1 MDFNSFNMKEQS
13 TLTPEGFAVVV
24 KGPAS
29 PPAQNVQNAGHIV
42 EDTSQDPFELMNR
55 FLKSLGGRD
64 NILAASNEMIV
75 SSGRRWHPGWGPT
88 PDTAELV
95 SIFSSTLLA
104 ETSEPKYNLTMEDD
118 TIAMMAVKLKY
129 TEIGNGM
136 IGSLEGADLLFNP
149 RIVKSSIDAPR
160 VLARNRHIDLLSPL
174 RLASKLLYNRANS
187 SVSID
192 MDADGSRK
200 KVLTLT
206 EPGRSPLHLFLNAA
220 TGLPDKLVTTE
231 DDPPFG
237 DAVVEVIYD
246 DYRKIQ
252 GCTLPYHVVI
262 KLNGM
267 IIHDESRSVV
277 QLGVAVTESPYQIQ
291 VPALPAGPED
301 PEKDRYAIYSTEW
314 LMSYVYAG
322 VSFYFDL
329 QKAPVRTEPV
339 KISEGVYIILGPS
352 HNMLV
357 VEMEDHVVTVDAP
370 LYGDYTSS
378 ALRQIKKAFPD
389 KPLRAI
395 VGTHFHYDHIGGMRE
410 LAAEGNVTVY
420 VGLPTVHFFERIFKS
435 PHTIRPDRFQQHPV
449 EVDISPVISHLSLPA
464 LNGWQLELYR
474 IPNDHADDMLIAYH
488 TGAKIVFN
496 SDLWNPTA
504 VMPPPNSGRGRLA
517 TQLYDAITN
526 LGLDVESIVGGHS
539 GFEGKNNIYIAP
551 LSFLK
556 TAAGR

>member
-1 MDFNSFNMKEQS
+1 MKEQS
-13 TLTPEGFAVVV
+13 ALTAEGFAVVINSAAS
-24 KGPAS
+24 GTTQNAHNAS
-29 PPAQNVQNAGHIV
+29 PTLI
-42 EDTSQDPFELMNR
+42 DTEQDPRELTNR
-55 FLKSLGGRD
+55 FLSSLGGRD
-64 NILAASNEMIV
+64 HIKAASNEQIV
-75 SSGRRWHPGWGPT
+75 STGRRWHPGWGST
-88 PDTAELV
+88 PETAELV

-104 ETSEPKYNLTMEDD
+104 ETSEPKYRLTMQDN
-118 TIAMMAVKLKY
+118 TIAMMEVKLRY
-129 TEIGNGM
+129 IEIGNGKT
-136 IGSLEGADLLFNP
+136 GSIDGADLLFNP
-149 RIVKSSIDAPR
+149 RVIQSAIDAPR

-174 RLASKLLYNRANS
+174 RLAHKLIDSKATPRVA
-187 SVSID
+187 IATG
-192 MDADGSRK
+192 ADGSESE
-200 KVLTLT
+200 VLTLT
-206 EPGRSPLHLFLNAA
+206 EPGRSPLHLYLNAG
-220 TGLPDKLVTTE
+220 TGLPEKLQTTE

-237 DAVVEVIYD
+237 DALVEVIYD
-246 DYRKIQ
+246 DYRIIQ

-267 IIHDESRSVV
+267 IIHDETRSDI
-277 QLGVAVTESPYQIQ
+277 QLGVALSVYTYLTEAP
-291 VPALPAGPED
+291 PPPAGPEAQ
-301 PEKDRYAIYSTEW
+301 EKERYAIYSTEW

-329 QKAPVRTEPV
+329 QTAPIRTAPV

-352 HNMLV
+352 HNMLI
-357 VEMEDHVVTVDAP
+357 VEMNDHVVTVDAP

-378 ALRQIKKAFPD
+378 ALQQIKTAFPD

-395 VGTHFHYDHIGGMRE
+395 IGTHFHYDHIGGMRE

-449 EVDISPVISHLSLPA
+449 EVDIKPVTSHLSLQA
-464 LNGWQLELYR
+464 LNGSQLKVYR

-496 SDLWNPTA
+496 SDLWNPTP

-517 TQLYDAITN
+517 TQLYDAIID
-526 LGLDVESIVGGHS
+526 LELDVESIVGGHS
-539 GFEGKNNIYIAP
+539 SFQGNNNIYIAP

>member
-1 MDFNSFNMKEQS
+1 MNDQS
-13 TLTPEGFAVVV
+13 ALTAVGFAVVINSAAS
-24 KGPAS
+24 GTAQNALDAS
-29 PPAQNVQNAGHIV
+29 PALV
-42 EDTSQDPFELMNR
+42 DTERDPGELTNR
-55 FLKSLGGRD
+55 FLRSLGGRD
-64 NILAASNEMIV
+64 NILAASNEKIV
-75 SSGRRWHPGWGPT
+75 SAGRRWHPGWGST

-95 SIFSSTLLA
+95 SIFSCTLLA
-104 ETSEPKYNLTMEDD
+104 EMSEPKYHLTMQDN
-118 TIAMMAVKLKY
+118 TIAMMEVKLRY

-136 IGSLEGADLLFNP
+136 TGSINGADLLFNP
-149 RIVKSSIDAPR
+149 RVIQSAIDAPR

-174 RLASKLLYNRANS
+174 RLAHKLIGNKATPRAA
-187 SVSID
+187 IATG
-192 MDADGSRK
+192 ADGSQNE
-200 KVLTLT
+200 VLTLT
-206 EPGRSPLHLFLNAA
+206 EPGRSPLRLYLDAK
-220 TGLPDKLVTTE
+220 TGLPWKLQTSE

-237 DAVVEVIYD
+237 DALVEVIYD
-246 DYRKIQ
+246 DYREIQ

-267 IIHDESRSVV
+267 IIHDETRSVIE
-277 QLGVAVTESPYQIQ
+277 LGVALPADTYLIQ
-291 VPALPAGPED
+291 APLPPAGPEER
-301 PEKDRYAIYSTEW
+301 EKERYAIYSTEW

-329 QKAPVRTEPV
+329 QTAPIRTEPV

-378 ALRQIKKAFPD
+378 ALQQIKTAFPG

-395 VGTHFHYDHIGGMRE
+395 IGTHFHYDHIGGMRE

-420 VGLPTVHFFERIFKS
+420 VGLPTVHFFERIFNS

-449 EVDISPVISHLSLPA
+449 EVDIQPVIDHLSLPA
-464 LNGWQLELYR
+464 LNGSQLEVYR

-496 SDLWNPTA
+496 SDLWNPTPM
-504 VMPPPNSGRGRLA
+504 MPPPNSGRGRLA
-517 TQLYDAITN
+517 TQLYDAIID
-526 LGLDVESIVGGHS
+526 LQLDVESIVGGHS

>member
-1 MDFNSFNMKEQS
+1 MKDQS
-13 TLTPEGFAVVV
+13 PLTAERFAGPTLV
-24 KGPAS
+24 
-29 PPAQNVQNAGHIV
+29 
-42 EDTSQDPFELMNR
+42 DTQQDPRELTTR
-55 FLKSLGGRD
+55 FLSSLGGRD
-64 NILAASNEMIV
+64 HINAASNEKII
-75 SSGRRWHPGWGPT
+75 SGGRRWHPGWGST

-104 ETSEPKYNLTMEDD
+104 ETSEPKYRLTMQDN
-118 TIAMMAVKLKY
+118 TIAMMEVKLRY

-136 IGSLEGADLLFNP
+136 TGSINGADLLFNP
-149 RIVKSSIDAPR
+149 RVIQSAIDAPR

-174 RLASKLLYNRANS
+174 RLARKL
-187 SVSID
+187 ID
-192 MDADGSRK
+192 GKGTPTVAIATDADGSQNE
-200 KVLTLT
+200 VLTLN
-206 EPGRSPLHLFLNAA
+206 EPGRSPLRLYLNAK
-220 TGLPDKLVTTE
+220 TGLPEKLQTTE

-246 DYRKIQ
+246 DYREIQ

-262 KLNGM
+262 KLNGV
-267 IIHDESRSVV
+267 IIHDETRSIIE
-277 QLGVAVTESPYQIQ
+277 LGVELSPYTYLVEAT
-291 VPALPAGPED
+291 VPPAGPEEQ
-301 PEKDRYAIYSTEW
+301 EKERYAIYSTEW

-322 VSFYFDL
+322 VSFYFNL
-329 QKAPVRTEPV
+329 QTAPIRTEPV

-370 LYGDYTSS
+370 LYGDYTAS
-378 ALRQIKKAFPD
+378 ALQQIKTAFPG
-389 KPLRAI
+389 KPLRGI
-395 VGTHFHYDHIGGMRE
+395 IGTHFHYDHIGGMRE

-449 EVDISPVISHLSLPA
+449 EVGIKPVVNHLFLRA
-464 LNGWQLELYR
+464 LNDSQLEIYR

-496 SDLWNPTA
+496 SDLWNPTP

-517 TQLYDAITN
+517 TQLYDAIID
-526 LGLDVESIVGGHS
+526 LELDVESIVGGHS
-539 GFEGKNNIYIAP
+539 SFQGNNNIYIAP

>member
-1 MDFNSFNMKEQS
+1 MKEQS

-24 KGPAS
+24 KGPAT
-29 PPAQNVQNAGHIV
+29 PPAQNVENTSHIAANT
-42 EDTSQDPFELMNR
+42 EQDPAELMNR
-55 FLKSLGGRD
+55 FLTSLGGGD

-75 SSGRRWHPGWGPT
+75 SSGRRWHPGWGST

-104 ETSEPKYNLTMEDD
+104 ETSEPKYHLTMQDD
-118 TIAMMAVKLKY
+118 TIAMMEVKLRY
-129 TEIGNGM
+129 IEIGNEM
-136 IGSLEGADLLFNP
+136 VGSISGADLLFNP
-149 RIVKSSIDAPR
+149 RVIQSTIDAPR

-174 RLASKLLYNRANS
+174 RLAHKLLENRANPS
-187 SVSID
+187 ESIAID
-192 MDADGSRK
+192 HDGSRK

-206 EPGRSPLHLFLNAA
+206 ESGRAPLHLFLNKA
-220 TGLPDKLVTTE
+220 TGLPDKLETTE

-246 DYRKIQ
+246 DYREIQ

-267 IIHDESRSVV
+267 IIHDESRSVI
-277 QLGVAVTESPYQIQ
+277 QLGVAVTENTYQIQ
-291 VPALPAGPED
+291 VTASPATPED
-301 PEKDRYAIYSTEW
+301 PEKNRYAVYSTEW

-339 KISEGVYIILGPS
+339 KISEGIYIILGPS

-378 ALRQIKKAFPD
+378 ALQQIKKAFPN

-395 VGTHFHYDHIGGMRE
+395 IGTHFHYDHIGGMRE

-420 VGLPTVHFFERIFKS
+420 VGLPTVPFFERIFMS
-435 PHTIRPDRFQQHPV
+435 SHTIRPDRFQLHPV
-449 EVDISPVISHLSLPA
+449 EVRIDPVVSQLSLPA
-464 LNGWQLELYR
+464 LNGSQLVAYR
-474 IPNDHADDMLIAYH
+474 IPNDHADDMLIVYH

-496 SDLWNPTA
+496 SDLWNPTP

-517 TQLYDAITN
+517 TQLYDAIIN
-526 LGLDVESIVGGHS
+526 LRLDVESIVGGHS
-539 GFEGKNNIYIAP
+539 SFEGKNNIYIAP

>member
-1 MDFNSFNMKEQS
+1 MKDQS
-13 TLTPEGFAVVV
+13 ALTAKGFAVVINS
-24 KGPAS
+24 GASGTAQNAYNAS
-29 PPAQNVQNAGHIV
+29 PTLV
-42 EDTSQDPFELMNR
+42 DTEQDPSELTNR
-55 FLKSLGGRD
+55 FLSSLGGRD
-64 NILAASNEMIV
+64 NILAASNEKIV
-75 SSGRRWHPGWGPT
+75 SAGRRWHPGWGST

-95 SIFSSTLLA
+95 AIFSSTLLA
-104 ETSEPKYNLTMEDD
+104 ETSEPKYHLTMQDN
-118 TIAMMAVKLKY
+118 TIAMMEVKLRY
-129 TEIGNGM
+129 TEIGIGM
-136 IGSLEGADLLFNP
+136 TGSINGADLLFNP
-149 RIVKSSIDAPR
+149 RVIQSAIDAPR

-174 RLASKLLYNRANS
+174 RLAHKLLDNKATPRVA
-187 SVSID
+187 IAT
-192 MDADGSRK
+192 DADGLQNE
-200 KVLTLT
+200 VLTLT
-206 EPGRSPLHLFLNAA
+206 EPGRSPLRLYLDAK
-220 TGLPDKLVTTE
+220 TGLPGKLQTTE

-267 IIHDESRSVV
+267 IIHDETRSIIE
-277 QLGVAVTESPYQIQ
+277 LGVALPADTYLIQ
-291 VPALPAGPED
+291 APLPPAGPEEQ
-301 PEKDRYAIYSTEW
+301 EKERYAIYSTEW

-329 QKAPVRTEPV
+329 QTAPIRTEPI

-357 VEMEDHVVTVDAP
+357 VEMNDHVMTVDAP

-378 ALRQIKKAFPD
+378 ALQQIKTAFPG

-395 VGTHFHYDHIGGMRE
+395 IGTHFHYDHIGGMRE

-420 VGLPTVHFFERIFKS
+420 VGLPTVHFFDRIFKS

-449 EVDISPVISHLSLPA
+449 EVDIKPVISHLSLPA
-464 LNGWQLELYR
+464 LNGSQLEVYR

-496 SDLWNPTA
+496 SDLWNPTPA
-504 VMPPPNSGRGRLA
+504 MPAPNSGRGRLA
-517 TQLYDAITN
+517 SQLYDAIIN
-526 LGLDVESIVGGHS
+526 LKLDVESIVGGHS

>member
-1 MDFNSFNMKEQS
+1 MKDQS
-13 TLTPEGFAVVV
+13 PLTAEGFAVVINSAASRTAQSAQY
-24 KGPAS
+24 AS
-29 PPAQNVQNAGHIV
+29 PILI
-42 EDTSQDPFELMNR
+42 DTEQDPRELTNR
-55 FLKSLGGRD
+55 FLSSLGGRD
-64 NILAASNEMIV
+64 HINAASNEQIV
-75 SSGRRWHPGWGPT
+75 STGRRWHPGWGST

-95 SIFSSTLLA
+95 AIFSCTLLA
-104 ETSEPKYNLTMEDD
+104 ETSEPKYRLTMQDN
-118 TIAMMAVKLKY
+118 TIAMMEVKLRY

-136 IGSLEGADLLFNP
+136 IGSINGADLLFNP
-149 RIVKSSIDAPR
+149 RVIQSAIGAPR

-174 RLASKLLYNRANS
+174 RLAHKL
-187 SVSID
+187 ID
-192 MDADGSRK
+192 NKATARVAIATDADGSQNE
-200 KVLTLT
+200 VLTLT
-206 EPGRSPLHLFLNAA
+206 EPGRSPLHLYLDAK
-220 TGLPDKLVTTE
+220 TGLPGKLQTTE

-246 DYRKIQ
+246 DYRVIQ
-252 GCTLPYHVVI
+252 GCTLPYHVMI

-267 IIHDESRSVV
+267 IIHDETRSVIE
-277 QLGVAVTESPYQIQ
+277 LGVALSVYTYLIEAP
-291 VPALPAGPED
+291 PPPAGTEEQ
-301 PEKDRYAIYSTEW
+301 EKERYAIYSTEW

-329 QKAPVRTEPV
+329 QTAPIRTKPV

-378 ALRQIKKAFPD
+378 ALQQIKTAFPV

-395 VGTHFHYDHIGGMRE
+395 IGTHFHYDHIGGMRE

-449 EVDISPVISHLSLPA
+449 EVDIKPVISHLSLPA
-464 LNGWQLELYR
+464 LNGSQLEVYR

-496 SDLWNPTA
+496 SDLWNPTPM
-504 VMPPPNSGRGRLA
+504 MPPPNSGRGRLA
-517 TQLYDAITN
+517 TQLYDAIID
-526 LGLDVESIVGGHS
+526 LELDVESIVGGHS
-539 GFEGKNNIYIAP
+539 SFQGNNNIYIAP